1 MIPARPI
8 NRLAAYI
15 VDFLITGILMIVIYF
30 IFSFD
35 LIFLF
40 GKGILNMDFNTAIH
54 FYRVTFINVLLI
66 CSYFTLIP
74 YLLDGQTIGKKLFRI
89 KVVMVDGSKI
99 TFASLFIREILGKL
113 LLNFINIFLANLAS
127 YVLMVY
133 REDKR
138 AIGDIFAK
146 TMVVDITNID
156 NKEE

>member
-1 MIPARPI
+1 M
-8 NRLAAYI
+8 L
-15 VDFLITGILMIVIYF
+15 VIYF

-99 TFASLFIREILGKL
+99 TFACLFIREILGKL

>member
-15 VDFLITGILMIVIYF
+15 VDFLITGILMLVIYF

-40 GKGILNMDFNTAIH
+40 GKGILNMDFNSGIH

>member
-15 VDFLITGILMIVIYF
+15 VDFLITGILMLVIYF

-99 TFASLFIREILGKL
+99 TFSSLFIREILGKL

>member
-15 VDFLITGILMIVIYF
+15 VDFLITGILMLVIYF

-35 LIFLF
+35 LIYLF

-113 LLNFINIFLANLAS
+113 LLNFINIFLANLTS

>member
-1 MIPARPI
+1 MKPAKPL
-8 NRLAAYI
+8 NRVAAYI
-15 VDFLITGILMIVIYF
+15 VDFLITGITMLVVYF

-35 LIFLF
+35 FIFLF
-40 GKGILNMDFNTAIH
+40 NKGILNMDFNTAIH
-54 FYRVTFINVLLI
+54 FYRVTVVNALLI
-66 CSYFTLIP
+66 CSYFTLVP
-74 YLLDGQTIGKKLFRI
+74 YILDGQTLGKKIFRI

-127 YVLMVY
+127 FVLMLY

-146 TMVVDITNID
+146 TMVVDITQNY
-156 NKEE
+156 EEE

>member
-1 MIPARPI
+1 MNPAKPM
-8 NRLAAYI
+8 NRVAAYI
-15 VDFLITGILMIVIYF
+15 LDFIITGIMIIVIYF

-40 GKGILNMDFNTAIH
+40 GKGILNMDLNTAIH

-74 YLLDGQTIGKKLFRI
+74 YLLDGQTIGKKIFRI

-99 TFASLFIREILGKL
+99 TFASLFVREILGKL

-127 YVLMVY
+127 YVLMLY
-133 REDKR
+133 RDDKR

-146 TMVVDITNID
+146 TMVVDITNKI
-156 NKEE
+156 NEEE